1 MSNNL
6 KLNEMA
12 KVVWSNGIDY
22 VSGALNKVKSG
33 GQHDHEKMLLATH
46 RTAATESKHCNR
58 IYMREKPKR
67 RTCPT
72 EDELFARMRFATVAQ
87 MVRTRSRDLSKIT
100 QDQQAFLAQKDLAYG
115 KKTMRAWYWMV
126 CGDAYDTEHPRG

>member
-6 KLNEMA
+6 NLNEMA

-46 RTAATESKHCNR
+46 RTAE
-58 IYMREKPKR
+58 
-67 RTCPT
+67 
-72 EDELFARMRFATVAQ
+72 
-87 MVRTRSRDLSKIT
+87 
-100 QDQQAFLAQKDLAYG
+100 
-115 KKTMRAWYWMV
+115 
-126 CGDAYDTEHPRG
+126 

>member
-1 MSNNL
+1 
-6 KLNEMA
+6 MA

-22 VSGALNKVKSG
+22 VSGALNKVKTG

-58 IYMREKPKR
+58 IYLREKPQR
-67 RTCPT
+67 RTSPT